1 MHRFFLDP
9 QNFTPD
15 EVHFDEATSHQIAQ
29 VLRLRPGDTV
39 TCLDNHGGAWLV
51 ELADVNAK
59 TCLGKIE
66 QSITLDSEPAVQ
78 VTLYLCL
85 AQREKFEWMLQK
97 CTEVGAAAFVPVIS
111 SRSLVQEKKGVEQ
124 KRERWEAILKEAAE
138 QCGRGRI
145 PRLESVV
152 ELKEALANLKSY
164 DLALAAWEEER
175 ELGLKTLLR
184 GRPLHS
190 VALLIGP
197 EGGFSSE
204 EMETAR
210 AAGAIPVSLGKRT
223 LRMETAAVVA
233 TALILHELGEMDV

>member
-9 QNFTPD
+9 QNFTPN
-15 EVHFDEATSHQIAQ
+15 EVHFGEAASRQIAQ
-29 VLRLRPGDTV
+29 VLRLRQHDTV

-51 ELADVNAK
+51 ELTEVDAK
-59 TCLGKIE
+59 ACRGKIE
-66 QSITLDSEPAVQ
+66 QSITLDSEPATQ

-124 KRERWEAILKEAAE
+124 KRARWEAILKEASE

-145 PRLESVV
+145 PRLEHVM
-152 ELKEALANLKSY
+152 ELKETLANLKSY
-164 DLALAAWEEER
+164 DLALAAWEEEH
-175 ELGLKTLLR
+175 ELGLKTLLH

-190 VALLIGP
+190 VALFIGP
-197 EGGFSSE
+197 EGGFSNE

-210 AAGAIPVSLGKRT
+210 AAGATPVSLGKRI
-223 LRMETAAVVA
+223 LRMETAAVVT
-233 TALILHELGEMDV
+233 TALVLHELGEMEA

>member
-9 QNFTPD
+9 ENFTPD

-29 VLRLRPGDTV
+29 VLRLHKGDTV
-39 TCLDNHGGAWLV
+39 TCLNDRGDAWLV
-51 ELADVNAK
+51 ELVDVNARA
-59 TCLGKIE
+59 CLGKLE
-66 QSITLDSEPAVQ
+66 QSIMLDSEPVVQ

-138 QCGRGRI
+138 QCDRGRI
-145 PRLESVV
+145 PRLETVV
-152 ELKEALANLKSY
+152 DFKEALANLKSY
-164 DLALAAWEEER
+164 DLALAAWEEEH
-175 ELGLKTLLR
+175 ELGLKALLR

-197 EGGFSSE
+197 EGGFSNE
-204 EMETAR
+204 EMEAAR
-210 AAGAIPVSLGKRT
+210 AAGAIPISLGKRV

-233 TALILHELGEMDV
+233 TALVLHELGEMDV

>member
-9 QNFTPD
+9 QNFTPVD
-15 EVHFDEATSHQIAQ
+15 VHFDEATSRQIVQ
-29 VLRLRPGDTV
+29 VLRLLPGDMV
-39 TCLDNHGGAWLV
+39 TCLDTLGGAWLV
-51 ELADVNAK
+51 ELAEVNTKA
-59 TCLGKIE
+59 CLGKIK
-66 QSITLDSEPAVQ
+66 QSVTLDSDPTVQ

-111 SRSLVQEKKGVEQ
+111 SRSLVQEKQGVEQ

-138 QCGRGRI
+138 QSGRGRI
-145 PRLESVV
+145 PRLEAA
-152 ELKEALANLKSY
+152 LDFKEALTALHTH
-164 DLALAAWEEER
+164 DLALAAWEEEHTI
-175 ELGLKTLLR
+175 GLRTLLR
-184 GRPLHS
+184 GRPLNS

-204 EMETAR
+204 EMEAAR
-210 AAGAIPVSLGKRT
+210 AAGAVPVSLGRRI

-233 TALILHELGEMDV
+233 TALVLHELGEMDA

>member
-9 QNFTPD
+9 QNFTPTD
-15 EVHFDEATSHQIAQ
+15 VHFDEATARQIAQ

-39 TCLDNHGGAWLV
+39 TCLDNRGGAWLV
-51 ELADVNAK
+51 ELADVTAK
-59 TCLGKIE
+59 ACLGKIK
-66 QSITLDSEPAVQ
+66 QPVTLDSEPMAQ

-111 SRSLVQEKKGVEQ
+111 SRSLVQEKQGVEQ

-138 QCGRGRI
+138 QSGRGRI
-145 PRLESVV
+145 PRLEAA
-152 ELKEALANLKSY
+152 LNFKEALAALHTH
-164 DLALAAWEEER
+164 DLALAAWEEEHSI
-175 ELGLKTLLR
+175 GLRTLLR

-204 EMETAR
+204 EMEAAR
-210 AAGAIPVSLGKRT
+210 AAGAVPISLGRRI

-233 TALILHELGEMDV
+233 TALVLHELGEMDV